1 MIFKAILFLR
11 FNTSQ
16 DTKRIRNKVLVA
28 HHPKT

>member
-1 MIFKAILFLR
+1 MSFKAILFLR

-16 DTKRIRNKVLVA
+16 DSKRLRNKVLVT